1 MARASAIGS
10 VWLLIPLRNRSGRL
24 LYNQER
30 LSGVHILA
38 PDIPAT
44 FVSYCRSDSEFVLR
58 LVQDLKA
65 VGVNVWLDQLDIA
78 PGAAWDI
85 SVEAALFSCP
95 SMLVILS
102 SVSVSSENVRD
113 EVSFA
118 LSKQK
123 QIIPVLYRDCDV
135 PFRLARLQH
144 IDFRTDYAR
153 GLERLQNV
161 LGAVPQPE
169 APPVV
174 VGDEPVA
181 SSVVV
186 GDKDDS
192 SVFTTPKARPVP
204 DVQSTSVSTRDSKED
219 ESFGATTLFDSRL
232 GTISLAVPRSIK
244 ISIFALAIILL
255 RVVAIKIEPLSLF
268 VHYTNWGLVAAYIF
282 VSSPLLSAMLLWL
295 KAGLKVKHAVVIASA
310 WILISFFEILPIPW
324 PSFQRD
330 LPFALKIALCWIAYG
345 SVLGLVLAVGLHK
358 KARAGFGIG
367 AISFG
372 IPGLLRAWFAQ
383 ILYDYA
389 TRGALSSDD
398 HFFFWLHSLDI
409 VPWSM
414 AVGAFLW
421 FTRLWE

>member
-1 MARASAIGS
+1 MEADDSYTIRNAS
-10 VWLLIPLRNRSGRL
+10 
-24 LYNQER
+24 
-30 LSGVHILA
+30 SGVHILA
-38 PDIPAT
+38 PDIPAI
-44 FVSYCRSDSEFVLR
+44 FVSYCRSDSEFALR

-65 VGVNVWLDQLDIA
+65 AGVNVWLDQLDIA
-78 PGAAWDI
+78 PGMAWDI
-85 SVEAALFSCP
+85 AVEAALFNCP

-123 QIIPVLYRDCDV
+123 RLIPVLYRDCDV

-161 LGAVPQPE
+161 LGAAPRPE
-169 APPVV
+169 ASP
-174 VGDEPVA
+174 
-181 SSVVV
+181 VVV

-192 SVFTTPKARPVP
+192 SVFTAPTARPVP
-204 DVQSTSVSTRDSKED
+204 DVQWTSAPTRDSKED
-219 ESFGATTLFDSRL
+219 ASFGATTLLDSRF
-232 GTISLAVPRSIK
+232 LAVPRSIK
-244 ISIFALAIILL
+244 ISIFALGIILL
-255 RVVAIKIEPLSLF
+255 RVGAIRIEPLSPF
-268 VHYTNWGLVAAYIF
+268 MHDTNWGLVTAYIF

-295 KAGLKVKHAVVIASA
+295 KAGLKVKHAVMIASA
-310 WILISFFEILPIPW
+310 WILISFFEIPPLPRPFEYEHW
-324 PSFQRD
+324 FTLGLRPFD
-330 LPFALKIALCWIAYG
+330 LKTALCWIGYG
-345 SVLGLVLAVGLHK
+345 SVLGLVLAIGLHK

-372 IPGLLRAWFAQ
+372 IPGLLRAWSLEIYYRTHTA
-383 ILYDYA
+383 YA
-389 TRGALSSDD
+389 ASSAFGDIG
-398 HFFFWLHSLDI
+398 FFQWLQLVDF
-409 VPWSM
+409 VAWSM